1 MAELVDA
8 VDSKS
13 TSSDRVP
20 VRVRMEAPVKNN
32 EHLVRFL
39 FWLLLL
45 IFVYYAIIFKDRS
58 CNYEKSIH
66 CFNLYWYNTF

>member
-39 FWLLLL
+39 FWLLR
-45 IFVYYAIIFKDRS
+45 DDQQ
-58 CNYEKSIH
+58 
-66 CFNLYWYNTF
+66 LYRGVFPA